1 MTNGD
6 LPGVLVDVVEFD
18 VGAATVDMARG
29 ITGTCER
36 LSVKSFPW
44 GPSGSYGQV
53 LVSRSYASVDCH
65 FSRHV
70 AMNQQPCCESK
81 LDFPLPLRVPWCL
94 RLWGPFGASRNGHG
108 SRPWAWLLLA
118 ALPVGHCQIKDERA
132 RHLQDTLPVP
142 NHSANSQAKYQAK
155 NSRNLN
161 SQIPVIPICQISIPK
176 ISAKNFVQHLPPI
189 NPRYPS
195 PINPRYFLA

>member
-53 LVSRSYASVDCH
+53 LVSRSSASVDCH

-81 LDFPLPLRVPWCL
+81 LDFPLPLRVPRCL

-108 SRPWAWLLLA
+108 SRHGRGCCWRHFLLA
-118 ALPVGHCQIKDERA
+118 TAKSRRKGPALTGHLARA
-132 RHLQDTLPVP
+132 QPFRQL
-142 NHSANSQAKYQAK
+142 A
-155 NSRNLN
+155 
-161 SQIPVIPICQISIPK
+161 SQISSQRIPEI
-176 ISAKNFVQHLPPI
+176 
-189 NPRYPS
+189 
-195 PINPRYFLA
+195 